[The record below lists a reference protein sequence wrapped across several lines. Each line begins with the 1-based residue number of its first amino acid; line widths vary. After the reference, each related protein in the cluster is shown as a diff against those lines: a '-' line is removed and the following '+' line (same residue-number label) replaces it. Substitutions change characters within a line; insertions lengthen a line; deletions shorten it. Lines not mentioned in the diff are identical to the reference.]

1 LSKPKSDKPKE
12 AYKPKRPPWTP
23 ETKAKLKP
31 CQIGLLVA
39 TGFLNASHQQAA
51 YDILKA
57 FRTLATA
64 GYRSM
69 DLTSLHIRG
78 NGEWSHQTELL
89 MTNLQDWWRDMH
101 GAGLD
106 PGFVYDLVLDG
117 ADVPLGARSFL
128 KRSLDLYVKLKGFRL
143 ERAETV
149 A

>member
-1 LSKPKSDKPKE
+1 VSKPKSRFKLIVSRE
-12 AYKPKRPPWTP
+12 ERVAATP
-23 ETKAKLKP
+23 ETQAKLKP
-31 CQIGLLVA
+31 CQIRRLVEC
-39 TGFLNASHQQAA
+39 GFLNASHQQAA

-117 ADVPLGARSFL
+117 ADVPLGSRSFL

-143 ERAETV
+143 EKVEAV
-149 A
+149 V